1 MNSERDNER
10 NKNQNSTSK
19 PDPGT
24 LHNTDPQK
32 NMEGPV
38 SSLVHETGEEFETEE
53 TKQEADDEKEKGM

>member
-1 MNSERDNER
+1 MNEERDNER

-32 NMEGPV
+32 NMEGPI
-38 SSLVHETGEEFETEE
+38 SSLMHETGEEFETGE
-53 TKQEADDEKEKGM
+53 TKQEADEEKEKGM

>member
-53 TKQEADDEKEKGM
+53 TKQEADEEKEKGM

>member
-1 MNSERDNER
+1 MNLERDNER

-38 SSLVHETGEEFETEE
+38 SSFVHETGEEFETEE
-53 TKQEADDEKEKGM
+53 TKQEADEEKEKGM